1 MKVLSV
7 VGTRPEAIKMARLM
21 ILLNNDKFFYHKVC
35 STGQHK
41 DMLQQV
47 FKLFDI
53 IPDYNLDLMRDN
65 QSLSNL
71 TSSILININNVFDDF
86 KPDIVLVH
94 GDTTTAFTTALAA
107 FYKNI
112 KVGHVEAGLRTFD
125 LSSPYPEEFNRTV
138 ISKLAQYHFAP
149 TELNKTNLLKERT
162 PIDNIIVTGNTA
174 IDSLIYMSN
183 IDLPN
188 EILSIKNIL
197 ENKFILVTGHR
208 RESFGDGFINICNA
222 LLKIANAYKD
232 INIIYPVHYNPNV
245 KDIVFNK
252 LSNISNIHLIKPVGY
267 DSFVYLMKKSY
278 FILTDSGGV
287 QEEAPSLNKPVLVM
301 REKTERQE
309 AIDAGSVWLVGTS
322 TEKIFETTSKLITNN
337 DIYQSMINIKN
348 PYGDGH
354 ASKKIVEFLRTKCQY
369 HPTT

>member
-1 MKVLSV
+1 MNILSV
-7 VGTRPEAIKMARLM
+7 IGTRPEAIKMAKLI
-21 ILLNNDKFFYHKVC
+21 ILLNNDKYFCHKIC

-47 FKLFDI
+47 LEIFNIKI
-53 IPDYNLDLMRDN
+53 DYNLNIMNVN
-65 QSLSNL
+65 QSLSDL
-71 TSSILININNVFDDF
+71 TANILININNVFDDF

-94 GDTTTAFTTALAA
+94 GDTTTAFTVALAA

-112 KVGHVEAGLRTFD
+112 KIGHIEAGLRTFD
-125 LSSPYPEEFNRTV
+125 LSSPYPEEFNRTI

-149 TELNKTNLLKERT
+149 TNINKTNLLNEK
-162 PIDNIIVTGNTA
+162 INSNKIIVTGNTVV
-174 IDSLIYMSN
+174 DSLLYIANN
-183 IDLPN
+183 IVNLPH
-188 EILSIKNIL
+188 EIEFLKNIL

-208 RESFGDGFINICNA
+208 RESFGDGFINICDA
-222 LLKIANAYKD
+222 LLKLADAHKD

-245 KDIVFNK
+245 RDVVFNK
-252 LSNISNIHLIKPVGY
+252 LSNVPNIFLTKPVRY

-309 AIDAGSVWLVGTS
+309 AIDAGSVKLVGTS
-322 TEKIFETTSKLITNN
+322 TEKIFKDSSELIANS
-337 DIYQSMINIKN
+337 DIYESMTNIKN

-354 ASKKIVEFLRTKCQY
+354 ACERIMQFLRT
-369 HPTT
+369 HANIIP